1 MDTPTSPHRSLRPS
15 SNPQETAPHP
25 SVEEDDFAA
34 ASHSTADYAQF
45 MPPKKRHSPAWRIIG
60 IILLILVIVAAL
72 AGVGFG
78 VYSYLKN
85 HKSTPKTTTNATQQN
100 QQKTAPQP
108 APSKTYTSS
117 GFGLTFKYPDGWN
130 VNEPNTGGIL
140 TARSPATKLKTA
152 DGQTVN
158 GQIVFTISGTTQ
170 PLNEFNAGA
179 GLAVVTSQ
187 KITYTQPSST
197 QRGSTYLSFMKYA
210 SSTNKG
216 IDGIYITGDF
226 GYQVDQN
233 VPKTDVAKVS
243 PIIDMTFVK
252 CASSTQCSGDG
263 TPVTLAISQWNDTS
277 FSNSL
282 KAMFESL
289 NIQ

>member
-1 MDTPTSPHRSLRPS
+1 MDTPTAPKRSLRPS
-15 SNPQETAPHP
+15 TNPQEPASMPP
-25 SVEEDDFAA
+25 SEEDDFAA

-45 MPPKKRHSPAWRIIG
+45 MPPKKRHGPARRVTG
-60 IILLILVIVAAL
+60 IIVLIILIVAAL
-72 AGVGFG
+72 AGAGFG
-78 VYSYLKN
+78 VYTYLKN
-85 HKSTPKTTTNATQQN
+85 HKSTPKTTTSSSTQ

-108 APSKTYTSS
+108 ALSKTYTSS

-130 VNEPNTGGIL
+130 VDEPSTGGIL
-140 TARSPATKLKTA
+140 TARSPATQLKTA

-158 GQIVFTISGTTQ
+158 GQIVFMIRGTTQ

-197 QRGSTYLSFMKYA
+197 QRGSTYLSFVKYA
-210 SSTNKG
+210 SSANKG
-216 IDGIYITGDF
+216 IDGIYITGDL

-263 TPVTLAISQWNDTS
+263 TPITLAISQWNDTS